1 MMSLGGLAMSLI
13 KAAAQGSAA
22 ALARAAGRGLGD
34 ERPHVDVA
42 DLLAGSALDAGS
54 TLLPIAL

>member
-42 DLLAGSALDAGS
+42 DL
-54 TLLPIAL
+54 